1 MQTKQLKEIDLK
13 LMLLQ
18 LKPIDP
24 LRFGGGIFWY
34 LDGGGLGGGAASGSG
49 NVALPMLV
57 GWLTLVRFSSSPA
70 L

>member
-1 MQTKQLKEIDLK
+1 LTEGY
-13 LMLLQ
+13 
-18 LKPIDP
+18 
-24 LRFGGGIFWY
+24 FGN